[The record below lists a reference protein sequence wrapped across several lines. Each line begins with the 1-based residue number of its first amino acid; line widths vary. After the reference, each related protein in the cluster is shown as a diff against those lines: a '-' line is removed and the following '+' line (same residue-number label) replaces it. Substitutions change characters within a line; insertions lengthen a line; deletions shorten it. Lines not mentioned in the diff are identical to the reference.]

1 MYITQIPIL
10 KTTNLFTIDDN
21 HQPTFVHADH
31 PNYQLTKKAIHSI
44 ISIFGISAMLSE
56 PKLEHYVVPETRSM
70 LDTKKIVY
78 QL

>member
-31 PNYQLTKKAIHSI
+31 PNYQQPLLKKLSI
-44 ISIFGISAMLSE
+44 LSS
-56 PKLEHYVVPETRSM
+56 PFLG
-70 LDTKKIVY
+70 Y
-78 QL
+78 QQCSQNQN